1 MTALPAQRA
10 ARARLVLVHGFTQT
24 LRSWDPLL
32 PHLADHDVVALDAPG
47 HGRAGDVEVDLVG
60 GAALLAAQGGRATYV
75 GYSMGGRLCLHAA
88 LAHPEAVRG
97 LVLISAT
104 GGLDDAGEREA
115 RRVADEA
122 LADRIELVGVGAFLD
137 EWLAQ
142 PLFAGLGADAQGR
155 AERLE
160 NTASGLASSLRM
172 AGTGTQLPLW
182 DRLGSLGIPT
192 LVVAGELDVKFVAI
206 AERLAATIP
215 DAQLAI
221 VDGAGHTVHLEQPG
235 AFLDVL
241 HPWLRGHADNASPS
255 ASRTP

>member
-1 MTALPAQRA
+1 MAALPAQRA

-24 LRSWDPLL
+24 RRSWDPLL
-32 PHLADHDVVALDAPG
+32 PDLADHDVVTLDAPG
-47 HGRAGDVEVDLVG
+47 HGWSSDVEVDLVD
-60 GAALLAAQGGRATYV
+60 GAALLAAGGGRATYM

-88 LAHPEAVRG
+88 LDHPGAVRG

-115 RRVADEA
+115 RRAADEA
-122 LADRIELVGVGAFLD
+122 LADRIERIGVAAFLD

-160 NTASGLASSLRM
+160 NTAAGLASSLRL
-172 AGTGTQLPLW
+172 AGTGTQVPLW
-182 DRLGSLGIPT
+182 DRLRSLEIPT
-192 LVVAGELDVKFVAI
+192 LVIAGALDTKFVAV

-215 DAQLAI
+215 AADLAI

-241 HPWLRGHADNASPS
+241 HPWLRSHADNASPS
-255 ASRTP
+255 ANSTP

>member
-10 ARARLVLVHGFTQT
+10 ARTRLVLVHGFTQT
-24 LRSWDPLL
+24 RRSWDPLL

-47 HGRAGDVEVDLVG
+47 HGRASDVEVDLID
-60 GAALLAAQGGRATYV
+60 GAALLAAGGGRATYV

-88 LAHPEAVRG
+88 LDHPGAVRG

-104 GGLDDAGEREA
+104 GGLDDAWEREA
-115 RRVADEA
+115 RRAADEA
-122 LADRIELVGVGAFLD
+122 LADRVERIGVAAFLD

-142 PLFAGLGADAQGR
+142 PLFAGLDAAAEGR

-160 NTASGLASSLRM
+160 NTAAGLASSLRL

-182 DRLGSLGIPT
+182 DRLRDLPIPT
-192 LVVAGELDVKFVAI
+192 LVIAGALDTKFVAI

-215 DAQLAI
+215 GADLAI
-221 VDGAGHTVHLEQPG
+221 VDGAGHTVHLEQPA

-255 ASRTP
+255 ASSTP